1 MQNRTYSELYG
12 LVTALAG
19 VGSFTTEEQASVL
32 AFVNRRAME
41 AYNSSRSWPRYLTV
55 GEERAISVGQY
66 IPYSEGSLSDIAEFI
81 RIHRT
86 QPFVNLGAHEYDF
99 YVDSLGAHILSA
111 IPSDATSAFVTYRKP
126 FSSFSEGS
134 TNFPLEFFQFCA
146 HAAYADF
153 LRMDGQVEKS
163 LVEERSA
170 ATYLAQEL
178 EKVDQSMNNS
188 TVATRFT
195 TYVSRQSR

>member
-1 MQNRTYSELYG
+1 MQSKTYSELYA

-19 VGSFTTEEQASVL
+19 VGSFTTEEQASIL

-41 AYNSSRSWPRYLTV
+41 AYNSSRSWPRYLVV

-66 IPYSEGSLSDIAEFI
+66 IPYSEGSLDDIAEFV

-99 YVDSLGAHILSA
+99 YVDSVGAHILSA
-111 IPSDATSAFVTYRKP
+111 IPTDSTSAFVTYKKP
-126 FSSFSEGS
+126 FESFAEASV
-134 TNFPLEFFQFCA
+134 NFPMEFFQFCA

-153 LRMDGQVEKS
+153 LRMDGQIEKAFA
-163 LVEERSA
+163 EERSA
-170 ATYLAQEL
+170 QIYLALEL
-178 EKVDQSMNNS
+178 EKVDQVMNNT